1 MKQEKKL
8 DKMMEKQNKAII
20 KTLKA
25 FLKHFDRAFYSIE
38 NPVKELEEFFDLNT
52 D

>member
-1 MKQEKKL
+1 MDQEKKL

-25 FLKHFDRAFYSIE
+25 FLKHFDKPFYAIV
-38 NPVKELEEFFDLNT
+38 NPVQELDKFFDLNT